1 MEPVMFDDWASS
13 PGSGDTAVATM
24 PYRNSTGGSSQTITM
39 YVFAATLPVDST
51 KTVESVT
58 LPDVSNRVGSGVTG
72 MHIFALSLG

>member
-1 MEPVMFDDWASS
+1 
-13 PGSGDTAVATM
+13 M

-39 YVFAATLPVDST
+39 YVFAATVPVDSS

-58 LPDVSNRVGSGVTG
+58 LPDVGNTVASGNTA